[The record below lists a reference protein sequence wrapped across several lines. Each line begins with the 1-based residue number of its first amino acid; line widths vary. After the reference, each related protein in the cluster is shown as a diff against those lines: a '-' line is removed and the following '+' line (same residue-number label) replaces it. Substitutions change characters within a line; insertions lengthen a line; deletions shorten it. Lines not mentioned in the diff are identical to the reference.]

1 MPEEL
6 EPIEETIPE
15 EFQEVPAEPTEEIP
29 EEEAPKEVVREKPL
43 VVPRPKS
50 DVWTLLLILTFIIA
64 LATIIIA
71 GIELN
76 EFYDVSFWIFQ
87 KPK

>member
-6 EPIEETIPE
+6 EPIEEIATE
-15 EFQEVPAEPTEEIP
+15 ELQDISAEPTQEMP
-29 EEEAPKEVVREKPL
+29 EEEAPEEVAEEKPL
-43 VVPRPKS
+43 VVPKPKS
-50 DVWTLLLILTFIIA
+50 DVWTLLLILTFVIA

-76 EFYDVSFWIFQ
+76 EFYDVTFWIFQ